1 MKNTLILLV
10 VLACLAGCGP
20 ANPPLSLTTPEP
32 GGGPGSGG
40 LPGLP
45 DGLPALT
52 EQARLTA
59 APAVPPPV
67 SRKERALVKLTL
79 ETREV
84 DGVMATGVKR
94 DTMYR
99 YWTFNG
105 TVPGP
110 FIRVRQGDVL
120 EVTLTNPK
128 DSTMPH
134 NVDFHAA
141 TGTGGG
147 ALITTAPPGGS
158 RTVHLAMLNPGLFVY
173 HCAVPPVPEHVAN
186 GMYGL
191 ILVEPENGLPKVDRE
206 YYVMQS
212 EFYTKEPFGYEG
224 MTNFDMEKGLKAEP
238 TYVVF
243 NGRVGSLLGENAL
256 QARVGETVRL
266 FVGCGGPN
274 LSSNFHV
281 IGEIFDRCWAE
292 GTTGDPARN
301 VQTTVVPPGGSA
313 MVEFQV
319 DVPGS
324 YTLVDHA
331 IFRLAQ
337 GCVGQ
342 LKVEGPENPLIYGV
356 VK

>member
-1 MKNTLILLV
+1 MMKKILALSLMV
-10 VLACLAGCGP
+10 GCLALVGCQTPAGP
-20 ANPPLSLTTPEP
+20 PVTPTTP
-32 GGGPGSGG
+32 GQTTGG

-45 DGLPALT
+45 NSLPALT
-52 EQARLTA
+52 EEAVMTT
-59 APAVPPPV
+59 APAVPPPIT
-67 SRKERALVKLTL
+67 RKERALVKLTL
-79 ETREV
+79 ETKEV
-84 DGVMATGVKR
+84 DGVMATGVKK

-99 YWTFNG
+99 FWTFNG

-110 FIRVRQGDVL
+110 MIRVRQGDVL

-128 DSTMPH
+128 DSKMPH

-147 ALITTAPPGGS
+147 AFITTAPPGQS
-158 RTVHLAMLNPGLFVY
+158 KVARLAMLNPGLYIY

-191 ILVEPENGLPKVDRE
+191 ILVEPEAGLKKVDRE
-206 YYVMQS
+206 FYVVQS
-212 EFYTKEPFGYEG
+212 DFYTKEPFGYEG
-224 MTNFDMEKGLKAEP
+224 MTHFDNEKGLNEEP

-243 NGRVGSLLGENAL
+243 NGRVGALLGDGAL
-256 QARVGETVRL
+256 KANVGETVRI
-266 FVGCGGPN
+266 FFGVGGPN
-274 LSSNFHV
+274 LTSSFHV
-281 IGEIFDRCWAE
+281 IGEIFDNCYDQ
-292 GTTGDPARN
+292 GSTGEPQHN
-301 VQTTVVPPGGSA
+301 VQTTLVPPGGSC
-313 MVEFQV
+313 MVEFKL

-331 IFRLAQ
+331 IYRLAK

-342 LKVEGPENPLIYGV
+342 LKVEGPENKLIYES

>member
-1 MKNTLILLV
+1 MNE
-10 VLACLAGCGP
+10 P
-20 ANPPLSLTTPEP
+20 AVPTAMPT
-32 GGGPGSGG
+32 
-40 LPGLP
+40 
-45 DGLPALT
+45 LT
-52 EQARLTA
+52 EDAVMTT
-59 APAVPPPV
+59 APAVPPPIT
-67 SRKERALVKLTL
+67 RKEPALVKVKL
-79 ETREV
+79 ETKEV
-84 DGVMATGVKR
+84 VGVMAPGVKK
-94 DTMYR
+94 DTQYR
-99 YWTFNG
+99 FWTFNG

-110 FIRVRQGDVL
+110 MIRVRQGDIIQ
-120 EVTLTNPK
+120 VTLSNPK

-147 ALITTAPPGGS
+147 AFITVAPPGQ
-158 RTVHLAMLNPGLFVY
+158 TKVANLAMLCPGLYIY

-191 ILVEPENGLPKVDRE
+191 ILVEPAEGLPRVDKE
-206 YYVMQS
+206 FYVVQS
-212 EFYTKEPFGYEG
+212 DFYTKEPFGFEG
-224 MTNFDMEKGLKAEP
+224 LAHFDNEKGLNEEP

-243 NGRVGSLLGENAL
+243 NGRVGSLLGEGAL
-256 QARVGETVRL
+256 KAKVGETVRI
-266 FVGCGGPN
+266 FFGVGGPN

-281 IGEIFDRCWAE
+281 IGEIFDNCYDQ
-292 GTTGDPARN
+292 GTTGEPLHN

-313 MVEFQV
+313 VVEFKL

-331 IFRLAQ
+331 IYRLSK

-342 LKVEGPENPLIYGV
+342 LKVEGAENPLIYGS